1 MVMDNSK
8 RPTFVIG
15 PDGLPIALSDLPPAD
30 TERWVVRRKAQVVA
44 AVRGGLIT
52 LEEACERY
60 RLSVEEFLSW
70 QRLIDRHGMAGL
82 RVTRTQKYRQPG
94 EKDSGSSSPATAMA
108 AAAAPLTV
116 R

>member
-1 MVMDNSK
+1 MVQDNPE
-8 RPTFVIG
+8 RPRFVIG
-15 PDGLPIALSDLPPAD
+15 PDGQPFSLADLPPAD

-60 RLSVEEFLSW
+60 KLSVEEFLSW
-70 QRLIDRHGMAGL
+70 QRLIDRHGVAGL
-82 RVTRTQKYRQPG
+82 RVTQTQKYRQVDKAP
-94 EKDSGSSSPATAMA
+94 TAETV
-108 AAAAPLTV
+108 TV